1 MKTIRYFLAFITVIS
16 LGVTRL
22 PADPATYWKSSLA
35 AEKNNDYDQAIKD
48 IYNFQAEGGD
58 RYLASVRSGWL
69 LLLKKDYA
77 KATAFYEAASKIS
90 PSALAP
96 YQGLA
101 KIAYAENDWKKVNS
115 ACASVLRFDPGNY
128 SALLLMAD
136 ASYKL
141 GEFSTV
147 IHCCTPLMNFYPDDP
162 APASLAAW
170 AYLNKR
176 DKRVAENLFK
186 RVLLLSPDY
195 AYAQQGLDI
204 CKAAHP

>member
-1 MKTIRYFLAFITVIS
+1 MKKTRYLVTFFAAFS
-16 LGVTRL
+16 LGAGIL
-22 PADPATYWKSSLA
+22 PADPTAYWQSSLA
-35 AEKNNDYDQAIKD
+35 AEKKNDYDQAVKD
-48 IYNFQAEGGD
+48 IYNFQAEGGE

-69 LLLKKDYA
+69 MLLKNDYA
-77 KATAFYEAASKIS
+77 KATGFYEAASKLN

-101 KIAYAENDWKKVNS
+101 KIAYAQNDWKAVNA
-115 ACASVLRFDPGNY
+115 ACASILRFDPGNY
-128 SALLLMAD
+128 SALLLTSE

-141 GEFSTV
+141 GDFSTV
-147 IHCCTPLMNFYPDDP
+147 IRYCTPLMNFYPEDP

-176 DKRVAENLFK
+176 DKRLAEILFK

-195 AYAQQGLDI
+195 AYAKQGLDI
-204 CKAAHP
+204 CKVGKP